1 MDLHLNDDWAT
12 SAVFSPSLARQQ
24 QHQAKEWSYIDQWLQ
39 AKYHPRPVPPFER
52 NMDTL
57 RALTALAA
65 ANEAADEERASQLE
79 FKQNI
84 LSSYRPKRP
93 DDKIIRIREGLNRDA
108 GKALDSVAS
117 ASVKLGAD
125 LGNVSQNREA
135 LLYLTKEECQ
145 IEHSIL
151 PEEQTLKTLV
161 ADIQEA
167 EESLRKFHSEAYETP
182 KDLPAKLAE
191 WTRTIKIL
199 QQKSAEYKDRATSL
213 QNAYRRNPP
222 RYTIENLVELENEI
236 LELQDHVRSLNG
248 QVKAY
253 TLLPPDP
260 KAAQRK
266 IEEAKEELEM
276 LKSQREELYQGLA
289 RS

>member
-24 QHQAKEWSYIDQWLQ
+24 QHQAKEWSYVDQWLQ

-52 NMDTL
+52 NIDTL
-57 RALTALAA
+57 RALTALAT
-65 ANEAADEERASQLE
+65 ANEAADEERASHLE

-93 DDKIIRIREGLNRDA
+93 DDKVIRLREGLNRDA
-108 GKALDSVAS
+108 SKALDSIAG
-117 ASVKLGAD
+117 ASVRLGAD
-125 LGNVSQNREA
+125 FGAISQNREA
-135 LLYLTKEECQ
+135 LLYLTKEECEV
-145 IEHSIL
+145 EHSIL
-151 PEEQTLKTLV
+151 PEEQTLKTLI
-161 ADIQEA
+161 ADIEQA
-167 EESLRKFHSEAYETP
+167 EESLRKFQSEAYETP
-182 KDLPAKLAE
+182 NDLPAKVAE

-222 RYTIENLVELENEI
+222 RYTVENLVELEGEV
-236 LELQDHVRSLNG
+236 LELQDHVQSLNG

-266 IEEAKEELEM
+266 IEEAKQELER
-276 LKSQREELYQGLA
+276 LKSQREELYQGMA